1 LLVLCP
7 TRFAPLLTTHFIS
20 CLSFFFMEGLIL
32 HKNKGNTQYWAELND
47 IFKKIEAHMNQVNDQ
62 GINYPYWINI
72 SY

>member
-1 LLVLCP
+1 
-7 TRFAPLLTTHFIS
+7 
-20 CLSFFFMEGLIL
+20 MEGLIL